1 MAFVPSYIG
10 LQAQGALKGRVEAL
24 RRFLEACRLCPR
36 QCGVNRLKG
45 EKGYCR
51 AGADL
56 MVSSAFPHF
65 GEERPLVGRGG
76 SGTVFLTHCGLRCV
90 FCQNDEIS
98 HGGNGRIVSP
108 GELARIMIG
117 LQSAGCHN
125 INWVT
130 PTHYAPHLVAALPEA
145 IGLGL
150 SVPIVY
156 NSSGYESVEVLQFLE
171 GIVDI
176 YMPDAKFADPAPSER
191 YFSAPD
197 YPETAREALLEMHR
211 QVGDLV
217 VDPRGIAE
225 RGLLVRHLVMPGG
238 AAGTEKLM
246 RFLVREISIH
256 TYINIMDQYH
266 PEHRAQEFPE
276 INRRITAGEFREALA
291 AARRQ
296 GLYRGF

>member
-1 MAFVPSYIG
+1 MAFVPSYIA
-10 LQAQGALKGRVEAL
+10 LQSQGILKGRVETL
-24 RRFLEACRLCPR
+24 RGFLEACRLCPR

-45 EKGYCR
+45 EKGRCR

-76 SGTVFLTHCGLRCV
+76 SGTIFLTHCGLRCV

-98 HGGNGRIVSP
+98 HGGCGQAVSS
-108 GELARIMIG
+108 GELARIMVC

-130 PTHYAPHLVAALPEA
+130 PTHYVYPLAAALLEA

-156 NSSGYESVEVLQFLE
+156 NSSGYESVEVLRFLE

-176 YMPDAKFADPAPSER
+176 YMPDTKFADPAPSER
-191 YFSAPD
+191 YCSTPD
-197 YPETAREALLEMHR
+197 YPEIAMEALREMHR

-217 VDPRGIAE
+217 VDTRGIAE

-238 AAGTEKLM
+238 VAGTEKVM
-246 RFLVREISIH
+246 RFLAGEISVH

-266 PEHRAQEFPE
+266 PQYRAQEFPE
-276 INRRITAGEFREALA
+276 IDRRITGREFNDAVA
-291 AARRQ
+291 IARWQ